1 VNVPDLVWCETF
13 SCLDVEHDRYTVPP
27 GPANPDEVT
36 ILMVAEAPP
45 PDPRDWFYAGDDA
58 LYARTTVEAFRDAGE
73 DVETIADVLELG
85 VYLTT
90 AIKCG
95 KTGYGISSASIE
107 SCSHLLEEELGLF
120 PLARA
125 LMLMG
130 DTAIKAVNAIA
141 RRNREPR
148 PVPAGATYRIRAGD
162 YRFRGL
168 RVFPSYVQAGPA
180 FFIETSKRR
189 MIAEDIAA
197 ALAYARAL
205 KSTHVSARRAS
216 SGPTPRR
223 GCEGAASPRLLPS
236 RRGARGAT

>member
-1 VNVPDLVWCETF
+1 MNDLVHCESF
-13 SCLDVEHDRYTVPP
+13 SCLDVEHDRYTVP
-27 GPANPDEVT
+27 GAVANPDTVT
-36 ILMVAEAPP
+36 IVMVAEAPP
-45 PDPRDWFYAGDDA
+45 GDPADWFDAGPNA

-73 DVETIADVLELG
+73 DVSSLQDVLDLG

-95 KTGYGISSASIE
+95 KTGYAISTETVRA
-107 SCSHLLEEELGLF
+107 CSVLLETELGVF

-141 RRNREPR
+141 RRNDEPR
-148 PVPAGATYRIRAGD
+148 PVPAGATYRIRGGD
-162 YRFRGL
+162 YRFRGM

-197 ALAYARAL
+197 ALAYVR
-205 KSTHVSARRAS
+205 
-216 SGPTPRR
+216 PR
-223 GCEGAASPRLLPS
+223 
-236 RRGARGAT
+236 